1 MSKFLEEIKARKS
14 YYYVDEHYELNDYVI
29 FVAFIFIVIGLA
41 GAEFIYT
48 LKDDSVSTKVMFVVT
63 DIAFTAPFIA
73 HFFLKIVKMGIFKM
87 RKKRCIEKG
96 TMYRGRFVSQEKD
109 RKLFE
114 SKAFGKEIYTY
125 RPVVEY
131 YCKGEKIRE
140 VSKYAFTNRY
150 ADVLSD
156 AKVTVYKYKDDMI
169 LEDIILAKDKYS
181 TIKNVS
187 RGTTFWAE
195 RNREA
200 IDLLLMIWAIISI
213 FGWLAFFVV
222 KIIAWYYKYFA

>member
-1 MSKFLEEIKARKS
+1 MSRFLDDIKARKS
-14 YYYVDEHYELNDYVI
+14 YYYVDECYDLNDYVI
-29 FVAFIFIVIGLA
+29 FIAFIFIVVGLA
-41 GAEFIYT
+41 GAEYLYT
-48 LKDDSVSTKVMFVVT
+48 LKDDSVSTKIMFVVT
-63 DIAFTAPFIA
+63 GVAFTAPFIA
-73 HFFLKIVKMGIFKM
+73 HFFIKLIKMGIFKI

-96 TMYRGRFVSQEKD
+96 TMYRGRLVTQERD

-114 SKAFGKEIYTY
+114 SKAFGKEIYAY

-131 YCKGEKIRE
+131 YCEGEKIRE
-140 VSKYAFTNRY
+140 TSKYAFSNRF

-156 AKVTVYKYKDDMI
+156 AKVTIYKYKNDLI
-169 LEDIILAKDKYS
+169 LEDVILAKDKYT

-195 RNREA
+195 RNRDV

-213 FGWLAFFVV
+213 FGWLVAHAI
-222 KIIAWYYKYFA
+222 KITAWYYQYFA